1 MCPSAPF
8 DRFDFAQDKFAQGK
22 PFGFAQDRR
31 SGHDVGSKK
40 TAASTRQRRQLP
52 QKGHHVQAQ
61 GAVTLPPVRL
71 SLDFGEASTVSSGRG
86 LSRAVEAP
94 DVCRLAS
101 GRQPA
106 PQAISQV
113 RR

>member
-1 MCPSAPF
+1 DFSLRPSAPF
-8 DRFDFAQDKFAQGK
+8 DRFH
-22 PFGFAQDRR
+22 FAQDRR
-31 SGHDVGSKK
+31 PGHDVGQQK

-52 QKGHHVQAQ
+52 QEGHHVQAQ

-71 SLDFGEASTVSSGRG
+71 SLDFGEASTASSGRG

-94 DVCRLAS
+94 DVCRLAVRLGSGQAS